1 MKFKELVDSVLTE
14 NKFSEKNK
22 ILTFISQ
29 LLKCRKTIVK
39 ISQIKSKNRFNETV
53 KAYSIMVMYANEK
66 EKKYITDNF
75 DNIYTTLDKEEYT
88 NIVLDKEGISNVNLV
103 CNILTYT
110 ELNTYINDIKKQQA
124 VIDRLRAARK

>member
-1 MKFKELVDSVLTE
+1 MNFKELVDSVLTE

-88 NIVLDKEGISNVNLV
+88 NIVLDKEGVSNVNLV

-124 VIDRLRAARK
+124 VTDRLRAARK